1 MKVGVKNFTQAYSIT
16 EKIFQDKPLSMFYVS
31 FVILEASSYSLY
43 DVYKINEFSETVEIR
58 EYAKWIPPQGL
69 SVVDDNMWERRSDLK
84 GHHLR

>member
-1 MKVGVKNFTQAYSIT
+1 MFH
-16 EKIFQDKPLSMFYVS
+16 FLST
-31 FVILEASSYSLY
+31 ILAASTYSLY
-43 DVYKINEFSETVEIR
+43 DVYKIDEFSETVEIR